1 MFNSCKKYR
10 RQWESLASTHK
21 HVLTTS
27 LARVCIRYYKSSKN
41 LYQVLQVLREFVSGT
56 TSLERICIRYYKS
69 WKNLYQVL
77 QVLREFVSGTTSL
90 ERTCIRYYKSCVLYL
105 NVQWDSYDKFSI
117 IPVPRYTRYK
127 LHHGNDYTALAY
139 RIPGC
144 APASRLIWG
153 QWRGR
158 TTNKTDASEDQ
169 IPELQPSG
177 LEADKDGRYVSACH
191 LHSLFARLSHTQ
203 EPGKEATACN
213 TNWKSYHVHWHAMHM
228 TPGGLWTGVVAS
240 FPGSPRTRRRFR
252 TASDGKAGWGL
263 GTRLQ
268 GWHIA
273 EKSSLT
279 VSCPC
284 YT

>member
-1 MFNSCKKYR
+1 MY
-10 RQWESLASTHK
+10 Q
-21 HVLTTS
+21 VLPIMQEFVSGTTS
-27 LARVCIRYYKSSKN
+27 LARVCIRYYKS
-41 LYQVLQVLREFVSGT
+41 
-56 TSLERICIRYYKS
+56 
-69 WKNLYQVL
+69 WKIY
-77 QVLREFVSGTTSL
+77 
-90 ERTCIRYYKSCVLYL
+90 IRYYKSCVLYL
-105 NVQWDSYDKFSI
+105 NVQWDSYDM
-117 IPVPRYTRYK
+117 VPRYTRYK
-127 LHHGNDYTALAY
+127 LHHGNDYTVLAY

-177 LEADKDGRYVSACH
+177 LEADKDGWYVSACH